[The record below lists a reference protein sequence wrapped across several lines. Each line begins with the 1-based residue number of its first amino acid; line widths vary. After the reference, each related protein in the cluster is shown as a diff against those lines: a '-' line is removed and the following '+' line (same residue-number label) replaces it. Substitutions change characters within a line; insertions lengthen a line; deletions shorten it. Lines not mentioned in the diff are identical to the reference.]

1 MTPEQRDSPSQ
12 LGTSAQEVLCLE
24 VQALTDFL
32 RSNKIEVLNVAGPRA
47 SKDLGVYEL
56 RLTILR
62 FSLNRS
68 GSAGSTEAR
77 SGLLRR
83 RG

>member
-32 RSNKIEVLNVAGPRA
+32 
-47 SKDLGVYEL
+47 LGVYEL
-56 RLTILR
+56 TLTILR
-62 FSLNRS
+62 FSLNPL

-83 RG
+83 REKGGRGGSATRPMLF